1 MAVLMT
7 QDRGERFVAWAR
19 VVLAVSSLGA
29 AWLDPLDV
37 SPVPRAVYAVI
48 AAFAVW
54 SLAVSLRTS
63 ATPFWWRITTHV
75 VDFVFF
81 TTLILLTRGPGSP
94 FFFCYIFVLFC
105 ALVRFDTR
113 TALVTSVAAMFTFV
127 GTGFVEGWVMHDSA
141 FELNRFVIRTFDLGV
156 IAALLVFVGRHQ
168 EGVRAELSRIA
179 AWPRAALAQD
189 DVIADVLR
197 KSAEFLHARRL
208 VLWFDALRYRR
219 IFSAH
224 AEESGFVCEELS
236 IDEIDRMTPA
246 PDHVTLDIAGD
257 VVRGQLLL
265 LDRAEMV
272 GEELALSEIV
282 ARLVASRLDQFCL
295 MQEYRR
301 MAVAEE
307 RVRVG
312 RDLHDSILQ
321 SLTGAALQLKTV
333 ARVMERDPERA
344 RDRIAEIQEIIA
356 ADQRELRWFI
366 DQLQERAQLSTEG
379 EPYDIAARLKF
390 LVHRFRQHWDLD
402 VRFELDPLIQLLP
415 ASLRSEIFALISEG
429 VANAAKH
436 ASPSR
441 VWVEV
446 KAVGRCAEIRVEDD
460 GHGFP
465 FLGSYDLSE
474 LVETKRGPVTLKDRV
489 MSLNGTM
496 SIDSATDGSRIDI
509 RIPMAAA
516 EVM

>member
-7 QDRGERFVAWAR
+7 QNRAERFVAWAR

-29 AWLDPLDV
+29 AWLDPLDM
-37 SPVPRAVYAVI
+37 SPAPRATYAVI
-48 AAFAVW
+48 AVFAAW
-54 SLAVSLRTS
+54 SLAISIRA
-63 ATPFWWRITTHV
+63 ATAPFWWRMTTHV
-75 VDFVFF
+75 IDFLFF
-81 TTLILLTRGPGSP
+81 TVLILMTRGPVSP
-94 FFFCYIFVLFC
+94 FFFCYVFVLFC
-105 ALVRFDTR
+105 ALVRFDTN
-113 TALVTSVAAMFTFV
+113 TALVTSVAAILIFV
-127 GTGFVEGWVMHDSA
+127 GTGFFIGWVMHDST

-189 DVIADVLR
+189 DVISDLMR
-197 KSAEFLHARRL
+197 KASEFLHASRMML
-208 VLWFDALRYRR
+208 MFDALRYRR
-219 IFSAH
+219 LFIAH
-224 AEESGFVCEELS
+224 TEESGFVCEELAL
-236 IDEIDRMTPA
+236 DEIDRISAEPH
-246 PDHVTLDIAGD
+246 HVTLEIAGD
-257 VVRGQLLL
+257 VVRGQLIL
-265 LDRAEMV
+265 LDRNNIA
-272 GEELALSEIV
+272 GEESALAEIV
-282 ARLVASRLDQFCL
+282 ARLLAGRLDQFCM
-295 MQEYRR
+295 MQEYRK

-366 DQLQERAQLSTEG
+366 DQLQERSQLSTEG

-415 ASLRSEIFALISEG
+415 AALRAEVFALISEG

-446 KAVGRCAEIRVEDD
+446 KAVGRSVEIRMEDD

-465 FLGSYDLSE
+465 FIGRYDLSE
-474 LVETKRGPVTLKDRV
+474 LVESKRGPVTLKERV
-489 MSLNGTM
+489 MSLNGSM
-496 SIDSATDGSRIDI
+496 SIDSAVDGSRIDI
-509 RIPMAAA
+509 RIPMTAA

>member
-7 QDRGERFVAWAR
+7 QSRAERFVVWAR
-19 VVLAVSSLGA
+19 VVLALSSLA
-29 AWLDPLDV
+29 AGWLDPLDM
-37 SPVPRAVYAVI
+37 SPAPRLTYGLIAV
-48 AAFAVW
+48 FTVW
-54 SLAVSLRTS
+54 SVLVSFRIT
-63 ATPFWWRITTHV
+63 ATPLWWRMTTHV
-75 VDFVFF
+75 VDFLIF
-81 TTLILLTRGPGSP
+81 TALIMLTRGPASP
-94 FFFCYIFVLFC
+94 FFFCYVFALFC

-113 TALVTSVAAMFTFV
+113 AAFLTAAAAMLMFV
-127 GTGFVEGWVMHDSA
+127 GTGFVLGWVMHDSP

-156 IAALLVFVGRHQ
+156 IAALLVYVGRHQ
-168 EGVRAELSRIA
+168 EGIRGELSRIA
-179 AWPRAALAQD
+179 AWPREALAQD
-189 DVIADVLR
+189 DVISDLLR
-197 KSAEFLHARRL
+197 KASDFLHSRRMM
-208 VLWFDALRYRR
+208 LWFDALRYRR
-219 IFSAH
+219 LFSAH
-224 AEESGFVCEELS
+224 VEENGFVCEELPV
-236 IDEIDRMTPA
+236 DEIDRQA
-246 PDHVTLDIAGD
+246 ASLQGVTLEIAGD
-257 VVRGQLLL
+257 VVRGRLTL
-265 LDRAEMV
+265 LDRSEMV
-272 GEELALSEIV
+272 GEERALSEIV
-282 ARLVASRLDQFCL
+282 ARLVASRLDQFCM

-333 ARVMERDPERA
+333 ARVMEKDPERA
-344 RDRIAEIQEIIA
+344 RGRIAEIQEIIA

-366 DQLQERAQLSTEG
+366 DQLQERAQISMDG
-379 EPYDIAARLKF
+379 EPYDIAARMKF

-402 VRFELDPLIQLLP
+402 VRYELDPLIQLLP
-415 ASLRSEIFALISEG
+415 GTLRAEVFALISEG

-446 KAVGRCAEIRVEDD
+446 KAAGRSVEIRVEDD

-465 FLGSYDLSE
+465 FVGRYDLSE
-474 LVETKRGPVTLKDRV
+474 LVESKRGPVTLKERV
-489 MSLNGTM
+489 MSLNGSM

-509 RIPMAAA
+509 RIPMAA

>member
-7 QDRGERFVAWAR
+7 QGRAERFVGWAR
-19 VVLAVSSLGA
+19 VVLALSSLGA
-29 AWLDPLDV
+29 AWLDPLDI
-37 SPVPRAVYAVI
+37 SPAPRTAYAVI
-48 AAFAVW
+48 AVFAVW
-54 SLAVSLRTS
+54 SLAICIRPT
-63 ATPFWWRITTHV
+63 ATPLWWRYTTHV
-75 VDFVFF
+75 VDFLVF
-81 TTLILLTRGPGSP
+81 TTLILLTRGPASP
-94 FFFCYIFVLFC
+94 FFFCYVFVLFC
-105 ALVRFDTR
+105 ALVRFDMR
-113 TALVTSVAAMFTFV
+113 TALVTSIVAMLTFIA
-127 GTGFVEGWVMHDSA
+127 TGFIEGWVMHDSA

-156 IAALLVFVGRHQ
+156 TAALLVFVGRHQ
-168 EGVRAELSRIA
+168 EAVRGELSRIA

-189 DVIADVLR
+189 DVISDLLR
-197 KSAEFLHARRL
+197 KASDFLRSQRMML
-208 VLWFDALRYRR
+208 FFDALKYRR
-219 IFSAH
+219 VFSAH
-224 AEESGFVCEELS
+224 LEESGFVCEELS
-236 IDEIDRMTPA
+236 LDEVDRIA
-246 PDHVTLDIAGD
+246 GSGHVALEIAGD
-257 VVRGQLLL
+257 VVRGQLHL
-265 LDRAEMV
+265 LDRADMA
-272 GEELALSEIV
+272 GEESALAEIV

-321 SLTGAALQLKTV
+321 SLTGAALQLRTV
-333 ARVMERDPERA
+333 ARVMESDPERA
-344 RDRIAEIQEIIA
+344 RNRIAEIQEIIA
-356 ADQRELRWFI
+356 NDQRELRWFI
-366 DQLQERAQLSTEG
+366 DQLQERAQLSTDG
-379 EPYDIAARLKF
+379 EPYDVAARLKF

-415 ASLRSEIFALISEG
+415 AALRAEVFALISEG

-446 KAVGRCAEIRVEDD
+446 KAVGRCVEIRVEDD

-465 FLGSYDLSE
+465 FLGSYDLAE
-474 LVETKRGPVTLKDRV
+474 LVESKRGPVTLKERV

-509 RIPMAAA
+509 RVPMTA
-516 EVM
+516 EAL